1 MDHLRKLTILHSNDM
16 HGDFIEKEIE
26 GKTVGGISMLSGY
39 ISKVRKETE
48 NALYVIAG
56 DMFRG
61 SIIDSEYKGIST
73 IEIVNMLSPDV
84 VTLGNHEVDYGL
96 AHLLFVE
103 KCANFPIINAN
114 MYITT
119 NHKRLFDSHLIL
131 KVDGMNILF
140 IGILTEEVI
149 ATTKQDK
156 LIGSIVDIKE
166 AVSEVGKI
174 CNSYKS
180 VDIDFTILLTHVGI
194 DKDIELAENLD
205 PRWGVDLIIGAHSH
219 TFMDEPVEVNG
230 IPIAQAGEGTS
241 QVGRFDIIVN
251 TDTNDIHEYTWECV
265 EINEDTASKDWQ
277 LERIVNEYKKE
288 TDKKYSRVVTR
299 FMDEYT
305 HPVRNAETELGK
317 LFADAIKDAL
327 GVDLVFLGSGSIRA
341 KALGPIVLYQDLIQI
356 FPFDG
361 ELTRIYV
368 TGKQLKKMVKHI
380 LRDDSFNNTT
390 EFYQFSRGFRVE
402 YKKDAK
408 ELISIS
414 LKGIEVKDDDQFT
427 LALQEYH
434 LNNIES
440 FLNVTLEE
448 VSQYKKPKVLSTSG
462 TDLLEE
468 YLSNHEKIRVTEE
481 KRLILK

>member
-1 MDHLRKLTILHSNDM
+1 
-16 HGDFIEKEIE
+16 
-26 GKTVGGISMLSGY
+26 
-39 ISKVRKETE
+39 
-48 NALYVIAG
+48 
-56 DMFRG
+56 
-61 SIIDSEYKGIST
+61 
-73 IEIVNMLSPDV
+73 
-84 VTLGNHEVDYGL
+84 
-96 AHLLFVE
+96 
-103 KCANFPIINAN
+103 
-114 MYITT
+114 
-119 NHKRLFDSHLIL
+119 
-131 KVDGMNILF
+131 
-140 IGILTEEVI
+140 
-149 ATTKQDK
+149 
-156 LIGSIVDIKE
+156 
-166 AVSEVGKI
+166 
-174 CNSYKS
+174 
-180 VDIDFTILLTHVGI
+180 
-194 DKDIELAENLD
+194 
-205 PRWGVDLIIGAHSH
+205 
-219 TFMDEPVEVNG
+219 
-230 IPIAQAGEGTS
+230 
-241 QVGRFDIIVN
+241 
-251 TDTNDIHEYTWECV
+251 
-265 EINEDTASKDWQ
+265 
-277 LERIVNEYKKE
+277 
-288 TDKKYSRVVTR
+288 
-299 FMDEYT
+299 
-305 HPVRNAETELGK
+305 
-317 LFADAIKDAL
+317 
-327 GVDLVFLGSGSIRA
+327 LGSGSIRA